1 MWRPGPADRW
11 HPTLCD
17 GAAARGSLPTF
28 GIHARTDACTQV
40 GASGRWS
47 DFRPSR
53 NGDGAAPGWRAQSER
68 VWESA
73 GATAQAVF
81 RPLVSVH
88 TPTPASILAR
98 LQAVDGKIFDHP
110 ETMMGL
116 RRLART
122 DFEKVR
128 AGHLLTLRIRSCRCL
143 YACWRGRSTRPTLE
157 HREAVVGRFP
167 RRRKVCESVGERRCD
182 VAGSLVTFSSRL
194 HRRLHTSWRG
204 WWGLDRFSGIVKW
217 CCDCAG
223 CRAQSAR
230 VSGSDV
236 ATAQAVSTG

>member
-1 MWRPGPADRW
+1 M
-11 HPTLCD
+11 
-17 GAAARGSLPTF
+17 
-28 GIHARTDACTQV
+28 
-40 GASGRWS
+40 
-47 DFRPSR
+47 
-53 NGDGAAPGWRAQSER
+53 
-68 VWESA
+68 
-73 GATAQAVF
+73 
-81 RPLVSVH
+81 
-88 TPTPASILAR
+88 
-98 LQAVDGKIFDHP
+98 
-110 ETMMGL
+110 
-116 RRLART
+116 
-122 DFEKVR
+122 
-128 AGHLLTLRIRSCRCL
+128 

-230 VSGSDV
+230 VSGSDG
-236 ATAQAVSTG
+236 ATAQAVWTLCVSSHTDACSHLGAGGERGRFFHREMVLGLCRWPRTVCESVGERWRDGAGRAPTLCVSSLTDACMLTSRRGRWTRQIFPAS

>member
-1 MWRPGPADRW
+1 M
-11 HPTLCD
+11 
-17 GAAARGSLPTF
+17 
-28 GIHARTDACTQV
+28 
-40 GASGRWS
+40 
-47 DFRPSR
+47 
-53 NGDGAAPGWRAQSER
+53 
-68 VWESA
+68 
-73 GATAQAVF
+73 
-81 RPLVSVH
+81 
-88 TPTPASILAR
+88 
-98 LQAVDGKIFDHP
+98 
-110 ETMMGL
+110 
-116 RRLART
+116 
-122 DFEKVR
+122 
-128 AGHLLTLRIRSCRCL
+128 

-230 VSGSDV
+230 VSGSDG
-236 ATAQAVSTG
+236 ATAQAVCRPCVFLVTPMHAHISARAVDEADFSTEKWCWDCAGGRAESARVSGSDGATAQAVCRPWVCSCLCDVCFGGVSWIVVGVGRGRLLSDVE